1 MDMTKEQMLEQYEVL
16 GFAYGLCVVK
26 RRADGVKGTLD
37 FTHVPVGD
45 DKIVR
50 YYYNFQEA

>member
-1 MDMTKEQMLEQYEVL
+1 MMTKDELLEQYEVL
-16 GFAYGLCVVK
+16 GFAAYMCMVK

-37 FTHVPVGD
+37 FTHVIEGD

-50 YYYNFQEA
+50 YYYNFQEV